1 MELETAS
8 GTALEVA
15 DEAFGKAFNEAL
27 VHQAVETYLAGAR
40 RGTKAQKT
48 RAAVSGG
55 GRKPWRQKGTGNAR
69 AGTIRSPI
77 WRGGGTHFAAKPRD
91 FSKGLNRK
99 MYRGALRAILSELV
113 RADRLVVVDE
123 LGLTEAKTKAMKTRL
138 EALGGTD
145 ALVVLAERDA
155 NAALAGR
162 NLPHA
167 EVVEVNGINP
177 VNLLRHERVVA
188 TTEAVKRLEGW
199 LA

>member
-1 MELETAS
+1 
-8 GTALEVA
+8 
-15 DEAFGKAFNEAL
+15 
-27 VHQAVETYLAGAR
+27 
-40 RGTKAQKT
+40 
-48 RAAVSGG
+48 
-55 GRKPWRQKGTGNAR
+55 
-69 AGTIRSPI
+69 
-77 WRGGGTHFAAKPRD
+77 
-91 FSKGLNRK
+91 
-99 MYRGALRAILSELV
+99 
-113 RADRLVVVDE
+113 
-123 LGLTEAKTKAMKTRL
+123 LTEAKTKAMKTRL

-188 TTEAVKRLEGW
+188 TAEAVKRLEGW